1 MAIGRSPQAGIA
13 GMNDPR
19 NDPGDPSRSYTVEGH
34 RITAPSLE
42 PGLYVVSTPIGNLG
56 DTTLRALATLAAA
69 DLVACEDT
77 RVTSVLLRR
86 YGIASRLVA
95 YHDHNAAKERPRL
108 LAALGRG
115 AAIALVS
122 DAGTPLVSDPGYRL
136 ALEARAAGHRVM
148 PVPGAS
154 AVLAGLVAS
163 GLPSDAFM
171 FAGFV
176 AVKPGARAKR
186 LGELKTVP
194 ATLIFFESPK
204 RIAASLAAMA
214 DAFGHERAAA
224 VVRELT
230 KIHETVR
237 RGTLAELAAAYG
249 EEAPPKGEIV
259 VVVGPPS
266 AEETSAEDADQML
279 KSLLETHSVSAAAA
293 EAAALTGLPRRQLYA
308 RALALKSG
316 E

>member
-1 MAIGRSPQAGIA
+1 MK
-13 GMNDPR
+13 DPHK
-19 NDPGDPSRSYTVEGH
+19 DPGGPSRSYAVEGH

-56 DTTLRALATLAAA
+56 DTTLRALAVLAAA
-69 DLVACEDT
+69 DLIACEDT

-86 YGIASRLVA
+86 FGIATKLA
-95 YHDHNAAKERPRL
+95 PYHDHNAAKERPKL
-108 LAALGRG
+108 LAALAAG
-115 AAIALVS
+115 AAVALVS

-136 ALEARAAGHRVM
+136 VLEARRADHPVV

-154 AVLAGLVAS
+154 AVLAALVAS

-176 AVKPGARAKR
+176 PVKPNARSKR
-186 LGELKTVP
+186 FAELKVVP

-204 RIAASLAAMA
+204 RVAASLAAMA
-214 DAFGHERAAA
+214 DAFGGERTAA

-249 EEAPPKGEIV
+249 EEQPPKGEIV
-259 VVVGPPS
+259 VVVAPPLV
-266 AEETSAEDADQML
+266 EQTSARDADEVL
-279 KSLLETHSVSAAAA
+279 SSLLETHSVSGAAA

-308 RALALKSG
+308 RALALKGRADAG
-316 E
+316 EA

>member
-1 MAIGRSPQAGIA
+1 
-13 GMNDPR
+13 MNAPH
-19 NDPGDPSRSYTVEGH
+19 SYTVDGH
-34 RITAPSLE
+34 RIVAPPLD

-69 DLVACEDT
+69 DIVACEDT

-86 YGIASRLVA
+86 YGIAGKLVA
-95 YHDHNAAKERPRL
+95 YHDHNAAKERPKL
-108 LAALGRG
+108 MAALAAGK
-115 AAIALVS
+115 AIALAS

-136 ALEARAAGHRVM
+136 ALEAREAGFPVV

-154 AVLAGLVAS
+154 AVLAALVAS

-176 AVKPGARAKR
+176 PVKPGARAKR
-186 LGELKTVP
+186 FAELKAVP

-204 RIAASLAAMA
+204 RLAASLAGMA
-214 DAFGHERAAA
+214 EGLGGARPAA

-237 RGTLAELAAAYG
+237 NGTLAELAAAYG
-249 EEAPPKGEIV
+249 AEEAPRGEIV
-259 VVVGPPS
+259 VVVAPPS
-266 AEETSAEDADQML
+266 AEETSAEDADRML
-279 KSLLETHSVSAAAA
+279 IALLETRSVSAAAA

-308 RALALKSG
+308 RALTLKG
-316 E
+316 DTGAGKP

>member
-1 MAIGRSPQAGIA
+1 MAA
-13 GMNDPR
+13 MKDT
-19 NDPGDPSRSYTVEGH
+19 DRSYTVDGH
-34 RITAPSLE
+34 RIAAPALD

-56 DTTLRALATLAAA
+56 DTTLRALAVLAAA

-77 RVTSVLLRR
+77 RVTSVLFRR
-86 YGIASRLVA
+86 FGIASRLVP
-95 YHDHNAAKERPRL
+95 YHDHNAAKERPKL
-108 LAALGRG
+108 LAALADG

-136 ALEARAAGHRVM
+136 ALEARAAGHQVV

-176 AVKPGARAKR
+176 PVKPGARAKR
-186 LGELKTVP
+186 LAEVKTVP

-204 RIAASLAAMA
+204 RLATTLAAMA
-214 DAFGHERAAA
+214 ETFAGARPAA

-230 KIHETVR
+230 KIHESVR

-249 EEAPPKGEIV
+249 EEAAPKGEIV

-266 AEETSAEDADQML
+266 VTETSAEDADAVL
-279 KSLLETHSVSAAAA
+279 TSLLETHSVSAAAA

-308 RALALKSG
+308 RALALKG
-316 E
+316 GNADKR